1 WIGDMR
7 NVALVR
13 GHARFVAPKQ
23 VEVDG
28 RTLSAAKVFIN
39 VGGRAMVPD
48 LPGLEDIAY
57 FTNSTMMD
65 VDFLPEHL
73 VIVGGSYIG
82 LEFAQMY
89 RRFGSKVTVVERAPK
104 LLPREDDDVAAEIRA
119 ILEREGVSIRT
130 GAECL
135 SFSRRDGGIAVGVGC
150 GEGDSVVTGS
160 HLLLALG
167 RLPNTHDLGLDRAG
181 VEEDSP

>member
-1 WIGDMR
+1 
-7 NVALVR
+7 V
-13 GHARFVAPKQ
+13 
-23 VEVDG
+23 
-28 RTLSAAKVFIN
+28 N
-39 VGGRAMVPD
+39 VGGRAAVPEM
-48 LPGLEDIAY
+48 PGIGEVPLW
-57 FTNSTMMD
+57 TNSSIMS
-65 VDFLPEHL
+65 VDFTPPHL
-73 VIVGGSYIG
+73 IIVGGSYIG